1 MSPEFVVWHTHLPR
15 YALKLGALGEAA
27 EAAFVLRDVEA
38 LSRCISMS
46 SAVLA
51 RRCCLELLII
61 APDL

>member
-1 MSPEFVVWHTHLPR
+1 MTNSHPPR

-38 LSRCISMS
+38 LSRRISMS
-46 SAVLA
+46 SAVLV
-51 RRCCLELLII
+51 RKCCLKLLII